1 MLTGRSVGAW
11 HRTWYTPKGRHSLKH
26 GSNRGDQT
34 GSNDYREYIEHGTV
48 RKRTR
53 AVTLSLLVLATTSGV
68 AAVEVIAA
76 SPAMVQPDGQS
87 GGSAQEPG
95 WDQPDPTPTPAPVP
109 LPVPLPSVP

>member
-1 MLTGRSVGAW
+1 M
-11 HRTWYTPKGRHSLKH
+11 KH
-26 GSNRGDQT
+26 D
-34 GSNDYREYIEHGTV
+34 TV

-95 WDQPDPTPTPAPVP
+95 WDQPDPTPTSTSTPTPTPAPVP

>member
-1 MLTGRSVGAW
+1 MT
-11 HRTWYTPKGRHSLKH
+11 
-26 GSNRGDQT
+26 T
-34 GSNDYREYIEHGTV
+34 GSNMKHDTV

-76 SPAMVQPDGQS
+76 SPAMVQPDSQS

>member
-1 MLTGRSVGAW
+1 M
-11 HRTWYTPKGRHSLKH
+11 
-26 GSNRGDQT
+26 
-34 GSNDYREYIEHGTV
+34 EYGTV

-53 AVTLSLLVLATTSGV
+53 AVTLSLLVLATISGV

-95 WDQPDPTPTPAPVP
+95 WDQPDPTPTSTATPVP
-109 LPVPLPSVP
+109 LPLPLPSGLPSVP

>member
-1 MLTGRSVGAW
+1 MER
-11 HRTWYTPKGRHSLKH
+11 
-26 GSNRGDQT
+26 
-34 GSNDYREYIEHGTV
+34 GTV

-76 SPAMVQPDGQS
+76 SPAMVQPNSQS

-95 WDQPDPTPTPAPVP
+95 WEQPDPTPTSTATPVP
-109 LPVPLPSVP
+109 LPVPLPLPSGLPSVP

>member
-1 MLTGRSVGAW
+1 M
-11 HRTWYTPKGRHSLKH
+11 KH
-26 GSNRGDQT
+26 D
-34 GSNDYREYIEHGTV
+34 TV

-76 SPAMVQPDGQS
+76 SPAMVQPDSQS

-95 WDQPDPTPTPAPVP
+95 WDQPDPTPPSTPTPAPVP

>member
-1 MLTGRSVGAW
+1 M
-11 HRTWYTPKGRHSLKH
+11 KQ
-26 GSNRGDQT
+26 D
-34 GSNDYREYIEHGTV
+34 TV

-76 SPAMVQPDGQS
+76 SPAMVQPDSQS

-95 WDQPDPTPTPAPVP
+95 WDQPDPTPTPVP
-109 LPVPLPSVP
+109 LPVPPPSVP

>member
-1 MLTGRSVGAW
+1 M
-11 HRTWYTPKGRHSLKH
+11 KH
-26 GSNRGDQT
+26 D
-34 GSNDYREYIEHGTV
+34 TV

-53 AVTLSLLVLATTSGV
+53 AVTLFLLVLATTSGV

-76 SPAMVQPDGQS
+76 SPAMVQPDSQS

-95 WDQPDPTPTPAPVP
+95 WDQPDPTPTSTPTPAPVP